1 MILLYGYILYWILAA
16 IGITWGYHRYFA
28 HGGKQQHP
36 VLEIIYLYFGLLCGG
51 RSLLTWAGVHRMHH
65 AYADT
70 DNDPHSPKN
79 HPWYVVL
86 FSLWKVKSIPR
97 KFLNDLI
104 LDLGLSTG
112 SDIDRDK
119 LEIKLDWG
127 GTYKPSETE
136 IKQRVTQ
143 LQKEIKK
150 LTRMIEK

>member
-70 DNDPHSPKN
+70 ENDPHSPKN

-97 KFLNDLI
+97 NKKSYIANTIAKII
-104 LDLGLSTG
+104 LDKLLVN
-112 SDIDRDK
+112 DK
-119 LEIKLDWG
+119 NFN
-127 GTYKPSETE
+127 
-136 IKQRVTQ
+136 
-143 LQKEIKK
+143 
-150 LTRMIEK
+150 